1 MTDSTWE
8 GFLKQGEQ
16 IYEYFTNHFDDMF
29 ESNGDIK
36 RFDMRY
42 MSYLTSG
49 HYEEIMEKY
58 GEQVHK
64 EIIPWIHEEHQSGR
78 LFHKEHWKPFRD
90 QLWFT
95 NMYYGYRKLFCFQDY
110 FYFQLAVERM
120 RYDRPEGGLEI
131 SFDFRV
137 ALYGWKEKGI
147 EKIQPDNQ
155 IVLQDDMMMP
165 ERHWIWH

>member
-1 MTDSTWE
+1 MTDGTWQR
-8 GFLKQGEQ
+8 FLKEGDI
-16 IYEYFTNHFDDMF
+16 IYEYFTTHFEDMF
-29 ESNGDIK
+29 ESTGEIK

-49 HYEEIMEKY
+49 HYERVMEEY

-64 EIIPWIHEEHQSGR
+64 EIIQWIHEEHRSGR

-95 NMYYGYRKLFCFQDY
+95 SMYYGYRKLFCFQDY
-110 FYFQLAVERM
+110 YFQLAVEKM
-120 RYDRPEGGLEI
+120 KYDLPEGGLET

-137 ALYGWKEKGI
+137 ALYGWKEKGDI
-147 EKIQPDNQ
+147 YLKPYAKD
-155 IVLQDDMMMP
+155 IVVEDDMMMP
-165 ERHWIWH
+165 ERHWIWD